1 MPPQELAYH
10 THALLVQWKD
20 ALRGLHS
27 VLVRGAINEDTIAL
41 AMAEARSIAVYK
53 TAPRELDMADDSL
66 ETHAERTARWN
77 RKKLT
82 LWKHILPRGECQ
94 HAS

>member
-1 MPPQELAYH
+1 M
-10 THALLVQWKD
+10 LVQ
-20 ALRGLHS
+20 
-27 VLVRGAINEDTIAL
+27 GAINEDTIAL

-82 LWKHILPRGECQ
+82 L
-94 HAS
+94 